1 MSEEQIYFFIGGV
14 STALAAM
21 ILWIAVILPSPNKWN
36 KRFIVTMFSIF
47 ALWAIFA
54 VLDLLLYSDSEMV
67 WAERIISYFGYL
79 LPSLQL
85 IIFTAYL
92 LYICKENLWNS
103 LLLRSVLILWLIYF
117 ILLGV
122 AQFTTFLYYTTP
134 DNEYVRGSWHILLMA
149 PAIAILLLNLVG
161 VIRRRDKLSKK
172 YYIAFMV
179 YQVPY
184 TIVIILHAIIYM
196 IVPVVLIMCVSML
209 AMLVIILYEQI
220 EHYVGQQR
228 EIANQ
233 RANIM
238 VLQMRPHFI
247 YNAMMSIHYLC
258 AQNPKK
264 AQQVTLDFTTYLR
277 KNFTAIANED
287 PIPFTDELEHTRA
300 YLAVEQVQFEDSLCV
315 EYDTPHKNFRLPP
328 LTLQPIVENAVKH
341 GMDPEKAPLHILIR
355 TRETENGNELIVED
369 NGSGFDVSVLDK
381 SESHT
386 ALTNIRQRLEMM
398 CGGKIT
404 IRPREGGGTVVTVT
418 IP

>member
-238 VLQMRPHFI
+238 VLQMRPHL
-247 YNAMMSIHYLC
+247 YL
-258 AQNPKK
+258 
-264 AQQVTLDFTTYLR
+264 
-277 KNFTAIANED
+277 
-287 PIPFTDELEHTRA
+287 
-300 YLAVEQVQFEDSLCV
+300 
-315 EYDTPHKNFRLPP
+315 
-328 LTLQPIVENAVKH
+328 
-341 GMDPEKAPLHILIR
+341 
-355 TRETENGNELIVED
+355 
-369 NGSGFDVSVLDK
+369 
-381 SESHT
+381 
-386 ALTNIRQRLEMM
+386 
-398 CGGKIT
+398 
-404 IRPREGGGTVVTVT
+404 
-418 IP
+418 